1 MTAQNSDPNP
11 ATKLVEVRLSALTR
25 VEYTEVVEVPAD
37 ITPDELDDLVR
48 DRYDKV
54 DGGEYVDDPEYW
66 QRGTCQAVDC
76 DLPNAEPSMM
86 AWRTEDGLHVE
97 RADASRDAP
106 EAVKVMMELLENIRA
121 QAPEMIADNIREGW
135 GMNRL
140 RAAITPSSDEDTQGD
155 SERPRM
161 R

>member
-1 MTAQNSDPNP
+1 MPNSDQKP
-11 ATKLVEVRLSALTR
+11 ATKLVELRLSALTR

-37 ITPDELDDLVR
+37 ITSEELDELVS
-48 DRYDKV
+48 DRYESV
-54 DGGEYVDDPEYW
+54 DGGNYSDDPHYW
-66 QRGTCQAVDC
+66 EKGTCEAVDY

-97 RADASRDAP
+97 RADAPRDAP

-121 QAPEMIADNIREGW
+121 QAPEMIADNIRDGW

-140 RAAITPSSDEDTQGD
+140 RAAVALPSDEGSQGD
-155 SERPRM
+155 AERPRM